1 MRGSCTD
8 KNWASP
14 ECAMFCL
21 GADRGGTDLISCS
34 NVTNSDTSYC
44 CDHNPNCC
52 NSGVGRF
59 NVLPSN
65 PEVWATWNRKAT
77 QYAVIGTVFK
87 DESTSTKASTTTTII
102 SSATYTTSTS
112 VTSASET
119 SMSSSPMPKTTEP
132 SKAFSGLSTGA
143 KAGIGAGIG
152 VGAVLVVAVILL
164 LWNVRRTRRALESEK
179 QPPVYYN
186 PTMSAFRQQSH
197 HVYDP
202 KELQSRP
209 PQELDGY
216 QCQAYNVRAELPAYS

>member
-21 GADRGGTDLISCS
+21 GASTGGTDLISCS

-65 PEVWATWNRKAT
+65 PEIWATWDRKAT
-77 QYAVIGTVFK
+77 QYAVVGTVFK
-87 DESTSTKASTTTTII
+87 DESTSTRTAATTKVIPASTSAI
-102 SSATYTTSTS
+102 ST
-112 VTSASET
+112 SET
-119 SMSSSPMPKTTEP
+119 STAESSTSSSSTPEP
-132 SKAFSGLSTGA
+132 SEALTGLSTGA

-152 VGAVLVVAVILL
+152 VGAITAGALIYL
-164 LWNVRRTRRALESEK
+164 LWKMRKNGRAAKSEK
-179 QPPVYYN
+179 QAPPVYYE
-186 PTMSAFRQQSH
+186 PTTDASWQQSH
-197 HVYDP
+197 YTSAP
-202 KELQSRP
+202 NELQPRP
-209 PQELDGY
+209 PQELDGHQY
-216 QCQAYNVRAELPAYS
+216 QDYNIRAELPAHN

>member
-1 MRGSCTD
+1 MARLIFLFVFLFLLQTCLAADECYYPNGIEADDSPCDPDAKESVCCSGGLGTVCLSNKLCIGADGNTMRGSCTD

-14 ECAMFCL
+14 ECAMLCL

-77 QYAVIGTVFK
+77 QYAVVGTMFR
-87 DESTSTKASTTTTII
+87 DESTSTKASATTTII
-102 SSATYTTSTS
+102 SSTTYA
-112 VTSASET
+112 TSASATSTGES
-119 SMSSSPMPKTTEP
+119 SMSSSSVPDKTGSSEAP
-132 SKAFSGLSTGA
+132 SGLSTSA

-152 VGAVLVVAVILL
+152 VGAVMAVAV
-164 LWNVRRTRRALESEK
+164 
-179 QPPVYYN
+179 
-186 PTMSAFRQQSH
+186 
-197 HVYDP
+197 
-202 KELQSRP
+202 
-209 PQELDGY
+209 
-216 QCQAYNVRAELPAYS
+216 